1 MELVEPPR
9 KRQRG
14 VVGQKVDSR
23 LAWKLGQ
30 KRGKNG
36 PTRERERDGKKKEKK
51 KEGRKEGRKEE
62 EHDERQRDGLLE
74 RGGKGMEKGPR
85 DISLPRPPTDKVAHL
100 PPRGCFFPF
109 FTSPLSL
116 SL

>member
-1 MELVEPPR
+1 MEAGAKTWK
-9 KRQRG
+9 KRA
-14 VVGQKVDSR
+14 DE
-23 LAWKLGQ
+23 
-30 KRGKNG
+30 
-36 PTRERERDGKKKEKK
+36 RERERDGKKKEKK
-51 KEGRKEGRKEE
+51 KEGRKEE